1 MGDLIVAI
9 SDYANSSQLYHTH
22 LIIMPKLMLKLALML
37 LVAVAIAQCFE
48 EETPHDTP
56 VMADMVDMA
65 DMVVMVVM
73 VDMVIMVDIVVLVD
87 MAGVVKVIH
96 HYCGG
101 YGPGGSDCLFLQPIN
116 LYPCI

>member
-1 MGDLIVAI
+1 MG
-9 SDYANSSQLYHTH
+9 Y

-37 LVAVAIAQCFE
+37 LVALQLHNVLRKKLPTICRLINKDLSFSSAGL
-48 EETPHDTP
+48 
-56 VMADMVDMA
+56 A

-101 YGPGGSDCLFLQPIN
+101 YGPGGSDCLFLQ
-116 LYPCI
+116 